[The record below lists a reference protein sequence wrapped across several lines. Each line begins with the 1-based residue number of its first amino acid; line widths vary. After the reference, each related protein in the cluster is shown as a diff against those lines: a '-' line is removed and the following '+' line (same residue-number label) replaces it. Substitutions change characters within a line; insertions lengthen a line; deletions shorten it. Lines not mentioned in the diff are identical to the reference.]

1 MTDLH
6 VTLNERKQEFDGHL
20 AFAAALDRRLIEGD
34 TISIGEM
41 ALTARHLLTIKSGLI
56 VHLYNVVEAT
66 MTKVID
72 EIGKEVLA
80 VPPSE
85 WSHITVREWLRHYA
99 AIGIDG
105 DEHSRLDVVH
115 VAALKLLAREPIERS
130 KFKKPSGTWSD
141 KVILEFSRRLGINFR
156 LNAQIAP
163 RIRHSPKYRDLT
175 PLEFLAERRNAI
187 AHGRRTFEDGANDLT
202 LPEIAELASVTLDY
216 LELAVTE
223 FEGYI
228 VQKQFRTAYA

>member
-1 MTDLH
+1 MTDLQ

-20 AFAAALDRRLIEGD
+20 SFAGALDRRLIEGD
-34 TISIGEM
+34 TISIGETP
-41 ALTARHLLTIKSGLI
+41 LTARHLLTIKSGLI

-80 VPPSE
+80 VPPSD
-85 WSHITVREWLRHYA
+85 WSCITVKEWLRHYA
-99 AIGIDG
+99 AISVDG
-105 DEHSRLDVVH
+105 NEHTRLDVVH
-115 VAALKLLAREPIERS
+115 GAALKLLAREPIGDS

-141 KVILEFSRRLGINFR
+141 KVILEFSRRLGIEFQ

-163 RIRHSPKYRDLT
+163 RIQRSPKYRDLT
-175 PLEFLAERRNAI
+175 PLEFLADRRNAI
-187 AHGRRTFEDGANDLT
+187 AHGRRTFENGANDLT
-202 LPEIAELASVTLDY
+202 LSEIAELASVTLDY
-216 LELAVTE
+216 LELAVTA

-228 VQKQFRTAYA
+228 VQKKFRTTNA

>member
-1 MTDLH
+1 MSDLQ
-6 VTLNERKQEFDGHL
+6 VTLTERRQEFDGHL
-20 AFAAALDRRLIEGD
+20 AFATALDRRLIEGD

-80 VPPSE
+80 IPPAQ
-85 WSHITVREWLRHYA
+85 WSQITVKEWLRHYA
-99 AIGIDG
+99 AIGVDG
-105 DEHSRLDVVH
+105 NEDSRLDVVH
-115 VAALKLLAREPIERS
+115 GAALKLLARQPIQTL

-141 KVILEFSRRLGINFR
+141 KVILEFSRRLGVNFP

-163 RIRHSPKYRDLT
+163 RIQASPKYRDLT
-175 PLEFLAERRNAI
+175 PLEFLADRRNAI
-187 AHGRRTFEDGANDLT
+187 AHGRRTFENGANDLT
-202 LPEIAELASVTLDY
+202 LPDIAELASITLDY
-216 LELAVTE
+216 LVLAVSA
-223 FEGYI
+223 FEAYI
-228 VQKQFRTAYA
+228 TQKQFKTADA

>member
-6 VTLNERKQEFDGHL
+6 VALAERRQEFDGHL

-41 ALTARHLLTIKSGLI
+41 ALSARHLLTIKSGLI

-80 VPPSE
+80 IPPSQ
-85 WSHITVREWLRHYA
+85 WSHVTVKEWLRHYA
-99 AIGIDG
+99 AIGVDG
-105 DEHSRLDVVH
+105 NEHTRLEVVH
-115 VAALKLLAREPIERS
+115 GAALRLLAREPIEDS

-141 KVILEFSRRLGINFR
+141 KVILEFSRRLGVQFP

-163 RIRHSPKYRDLT
+163 RIQASPKYRDMT
-175 PLEFLAERRNAI
+175 PLEFLADRRNAI
-187 AHGRRTFEDGANDLT
+187 AHGRRTFENGANDLT

-216 LELAVTE
+216 LALAVTA
-223 FEGYI
+223 FESYI
-228 VQKQFRTAYA
+228 VQKQFRTADA